1 MIFNLFATIIIIGA
15 VALYMKMVPCY
26 YLNKE
31 KFTEINA
38 KCVSFSKQTE
48 DESINFGKRTVE
60 RSGDYYYGTYEDES
74 GNTYDVKDI
83 IRPKTLEDT
92 VIYLDNETG
101 KVYPKYIVKSAVL
114 VVLAAALF
122 LLLLWA

>member
-1 MIFNLFATIIIIGA
+1 MIFNFFVTVIIIGA
-15 VALYMKMVPCY
+15 IALYMKIVPCY
-26 YLNKE
+26 YLNKS

-48 DESINFGKRTVE
+48 DESINFGKKTVE
-60 RSGDYYYGTYEDES
+60 RSGDYYYSTYEDEA

-92 VIYLDNETG
+92 VIYLDNETN

-114 VVLAAALF
+114 VILAAI
-122 LLLLWA
+122 LLLFIVWI